1 VNRTSSDQTRAFRS
15 CHHSA
20 TFGKPVVDGKGVPS
34 PQQLPSPLATVL
46 SLSTTLSFLSSRLPR
61 RAVGA
66 KPTCPG
72 VPWRDLRCAIRVPQ
86 IYRSTTTI
94 PLSSLHG

>member
-1 VNRTSSDQTRAFRS
+1 MKRAVVDEEGCGRWKR
-15 CHHSA
+15 A
-20 TFGKPVVDGKGVPS
+20 VVDGKGALS
-34 PQQLPSPLATVL
+34 PQLSSPLATVL

-72 VPWRDLRCAIRVPQ
+72 VPWRDLRCAIRVPH
-86 IYRSTTTI
+86 ICRST
-94 PLSSLHG
+94 PLYLLSSLSEAKE